1 MCRTSPFWSLFV
13 LFKEKA
19 ALASYAMSEAVR
31 PRRTFRGGLMP
42 GLMEYVSPI
51 SPASR
56 VWLGLPAR
64 EAALI
69 LALHP
74 ADSQHSEQ
82 LIRHGAAEAAQD
94 RCRDEDRRFESPMQ
108 PERPAGNPLFSAGCP
123 VGGPIFYIVFP
134 NLLLFNTAS
143 SGVSAVIY
151 LYFSTKALD
160 SLFLKWYTFH
170 FCFDDFTAQI

>member
-1 MCRTSPFWSLFV
+1 MCRTSPLWSLFV

-19 ALASYAMSEAVR
+19 SSAMSEAVR

-51 SPASR
+51 SRASR

-82 LIRHGAAEAAQD
+82 LIRHGAAEAVQD
-94 RCRDEDRRFESPMQ
+94 RCRDENRRFESPMQ
-108 PERPAGNPLFSAGCP
+108 PERPAGNPLFSAGRP

-143 SGVSAVIY
+143 SAVSAVIY
-151 LYFSTKALD
+151 LYFSTNALVFFIFKMIHV
-160 SLFLKWYTFH
+160 SFLLWWLYSPT
-170 FCFDDFTAQI
+170 IG